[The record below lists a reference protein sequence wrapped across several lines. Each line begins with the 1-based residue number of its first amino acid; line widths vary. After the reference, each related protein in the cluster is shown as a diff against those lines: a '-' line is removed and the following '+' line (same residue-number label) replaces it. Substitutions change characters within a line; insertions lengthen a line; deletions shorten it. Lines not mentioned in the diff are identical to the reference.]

1 MDVLGIF
8 GFHRSKKLQ
17 QIPRRNRSYSL
28 PENRYIPRVMPE
40 PALSEEEEE
49 EEEEEDE
56 IEDDNDHDNEQE
68 ASLFLSQSGVSRHGE
83 NWCKYSWL
91 NCRYSRCFG
100 HRAQQGAGEFVTE
113 WERYMRS

>member
-49 EEEEEDE
+49 EEDE
-56 IEDDNDHDNEQE
+56 IEDDNDDDNEQE
-68 ASLFLSQSGVSRHGE
+68 ASFFIITVRNQ
-83 NWCKYSWL
+83 
-91 NCRYSRCFG
+91 
-100 HRAQQGAGEFVTE
+100 
-113 WERYMRS
+113 